1 MVRGSNAWSALRGV
15 WPLLVVACAA
25 TDATAQAAQPQ
36 QLVDRAEATLR
47 TFLRD
52 PEMAWLRANI
62 EKARGVLVAPAVV
75 NGGLIIGGSGGRAV
89 LIVREPS
96 RNEWLGPAFYT
107 LASGTIGLQAGV
119 ASSESVTLLMSERAV
134 DALLASSLKLGTDA
148 SVTAGPVGPAPTM
161 TPSSDFVSFA
171 RTKGVRTG
179 LDLAGTMITANN
191 EWNTAY
197 YGRAVLAP
205 DVLVRGG
212 AINPNA
218 AQLLAAV
225 PRPGS

>member
-1 MVRGSNAWSALRGV
+1 MRRSIAWSALRGG
-15 WPLLVVACAA
+15 WPLLMLACAA
-25 TDATAQAAQPQ
+25 SDATAQPAQPQ

-52 PEMAWLRANI
+52 PDMAWLRANI
-62 EKARGVLVAPAVV
+62 VKARGVLVAPAVV

-96 RNEWLGPAFYT
+96 RNEWLGPAFFT

-119 ASSESVTLLMSERAV
+119 ASSETVTLVMSDRAV

-148 SVTAGPVGPAPTM
+148 SVTAGPVGPAAAT
-161 TPSSDFVSFA
+161 TPPGDFVSFA
-171 RTKGVRTG
+171 RTKGVPIG

-205 DVLVRGG
+205 AVLVRGG
-212 AINPNA
+212 PVNPNA
-218 AQLLAAV
+218 ASLLAAV
-225 PRPGS
+225 TRPAS